1 MQSAVT
7 LLTVCAGL
15 MFSVAC
21 GLLAEELIFG
31 GLFRLMA
38 ARIPVQEQG
47 ENNSGNPTRFVKY
60 THAK

>member
-7 LLTVCAGL
+7 LLTVSAGL

-31 GLFRLMA
+31 GIFRMMA
-38 ARIPVQEQG
+38 ARIPVEEQSETG
-47 ENNSGNPTRFVKY
+47 IGSPARFVKY

>member
-1 MQSAVT
+1 MNSAMT

-38 ARIPVQEQG
+38 AHLPVQEQT
-47 ENNSGNPTRFVKY
+47 EKNTGNPARFVKY